1 MNRLILIDG
10 NAAMHRAYHAIPPMR
25 TAGGAPANAVY
36 GFASMLIKV
45 FGDLHPTH
53 IAVAFDREAPTFRKK
68 LFEGYQSKR
77 PKMDDDLSSQIDLIH
92 TLVTAFGIPIYEQDG
107 YEADDVIGTICRQVG
122 GSKKIDQVIIMTGD
136 RDILQLVVDEKV
148 MVYMPTKGLSEGKI
162 YGEKDVLERMGVAPD
177 KIPDFKGL
185 AGDPSDNYPGAPGI
199 GPKTAINLINEF
211 GSFKGVYRSLRS
223 GGARSRSAGHA
234 ASNTFEDFSDGV
246 IAKLKAGEESAK
258 LSYNLATIRTDA
270 PIKFDA
276 QKARI
281 TTLDT
286 PQSRAEIEVLSFPSL
301 LRRIVGRE
309 AIKTVETKSI
319 GPEKNGSNGTDQQSL
334 F

>member
-36 GFASMLIKV
+36 GFASMVIKV

-68 LFEGYQSKR
+68 LFAGYQSKR
-77 PKMDDDLSSQIDLIH
+77 PKMDDDLSTQIDLIH

-107 YEADDVIGTICRQVG
+107 FEADDVIGTICRQVAR
-122 GSKKIDQVIIMTGD
+122 SKKIDQVIIMTGD

-162 YGEKDVLERMGVAPD
+162 YSEKDVVERMGVAPD
-177 KIPDFKGL
+177 KIPDFKAL
-185 AGDPSDNYPGAPGI
+185 AGDPSDNYPGVPGI
-199 GPKTAINLINEF
+199 GPKTAITLVDEF
-211 GSFKGVYRSLRS
+211 GSVEQVYKKLSSLS
-223 GGARSRSAGHA
+223 KNYSVKII
-234 ASNTFEDFSDGV
+234 EK
-246 IAKLKAGEESAK
+246 IKAGKDSAM
-258 LSYNLATIRTDA
+258 LSKNLATIRTDA
-270 PIKFDA
+270 PVTFEA

-281 TTLDT
+281 VTLDT
-286 PQSRAEIEVLSFPSL
+286 PQSRAEIEVLNFPSL
-301 LRRIVGRE
+301 LRRLNDQNSPSSRVGIGASKSRE
-309 AIKTVETKSI
+309 EAEGKKAVTPQS
-319 GPEKNGSNGTDQQSL
+319 SQQEL

>member
-25 TAGGAPANAVY
+25 AADGAPANAVY

-53 IAVAFDREAPTFRKK
+53 IAVAFDRAAPTFRKK

-77 PKMDDDLSSQIDLIH
+77 PKMEDDLSSQIDLIH
-92 TLVTAFGIPIYEQDG
+92 ELIAAFGIPIYEQDG
-107 YEADDVIGTICRQVG
+107 FEADDVIGTVCRQVNRKQKTVN
-122 GSKKIDQVIIMTGD
+122 SKTKIDQVIIMTGD
-136 RDILQLVVDEKV
+136 RDILQLVRDEKV

-162 YGEKDVLERMGVAPD
+162 YSEKDVLERMGVLPA

-185 AGDPSDNYPGAPGI
+185 AGDPSDNYQGAPGI
-199 GPKTAINLINEF
+199 GPKTAVNLINQF
-211 GSFKGVYRSLRS
+211 GSFTGVYRSLKDIK
-223 GGARSRSAGHA
+223 GMTKAGV
-234 ASNTFEDFSDGV
+234 SDGMV
-246 IAKLKAGEESAK
+246 AKLKAGKESAK

-270 PIKFDA
+270 PIKFISADA
-276 QKARI
+276 KVES
-281 TTLDT
+281 LL
-286 PQSRAEIEVLSFPSL
+286 SRRSISMLEILNFPSL
-301 LRRIVGRE
+301 IKRLSIKGHVSRIME
-309 AIKTVETKSI
+309 KTE
-319 GPEKNGSNGTDQQSL
+319 EKDNANKAKELGQQQVL